1 MLGRSPVAAVALMM
15 VLVGSAALAAPA
27 GAQQTF
33 STVDQAAGS
42 VKFPLFVPGRTFG
55 TSVHEVIAPD
65 MSQFQGCLR
74 KEKSVVIS
82 FTRRRPRRSMSL
94 TETGNPCFPA
104 HPDGAR
110 VRRVRVQGRRVS
122 IWAFCAGTAFACSHE
137 RRGDVFLTAVLW
149 LRSGAGRTRVEFTAA
164 QMSIRQ
170 TVRAL
175 RSLRLVDLTRPVVQL
190 REFMSS
196 DQAIFCQIWND
207 TKPYYT
213 WCVISQPFR
222 SGFLNADGSVHVCNM
237 DPNGCIP
244 GGGSGV
250 PVLHAGQTS
259 RLAGFTCTAEAAA
272 ITCTVAKGEHAGHGF
287 RIDANAA
294 VEVAPPG

>member
-1 MLGRSPVAAVALMM
+1 VIHGRSPVAAAVL
-15 VLVGSAALAAPA
+15 VLVGSAGLAAPA

-55 TSVHEVIAPD
+55 TSVHEVTAPD
-65 MSQFQGCLR
+65 VSQDRGCLR

-82 FTRRRPRRSMSL
+82 FTRHRPRRSMSL
-94 TETGNPCFPA
+94 IETGKPCFAA
-104 HPDGAR
+104 HPDGAK
-110 VRRVRVQGRRVS
+110 VRRVRVHGRRVS
-122 IWAFCAGTAFACSHE
+122 IWAFCAGTAYACSHE

-149 LRSGAGRTRVEFTAA
+149 LRSGAGRTRVQFTAA

-190 REFMSS
+190 HEFMSP
-196 DQAIFCQIWND
+196 DQSIFCQISND
-207 TKPYYT
+207 LKPYYT

-222 SGFLNADGSVHVCNM
+222 SGWLGADGFVGVCNM

-250 PVLHAGQTS
+250 PPLHPGQTS
-259 RLAGFTCTAEAAA
+259 RLAGFSCTAEAAA
-272 ITCTVAKGEHAGHGF
+272 ITCTIAKGEHAGHGF
-287 RIDANAA
+287 RIEANAA
-294 VEVAPPG
+294 VEVAPP